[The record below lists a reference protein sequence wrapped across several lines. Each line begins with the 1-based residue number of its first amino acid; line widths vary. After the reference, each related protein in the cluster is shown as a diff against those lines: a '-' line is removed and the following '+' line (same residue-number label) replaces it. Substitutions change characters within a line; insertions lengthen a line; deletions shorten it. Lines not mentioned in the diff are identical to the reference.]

1 MYVMLMLL
9 CLLLALVP
17 WILGRAAVKLLYEI
31 RTGKG
36 AGASKGFTGDLY
48 PQDALLTGGFL
59 VIGLAEAAH
68 LMVAVLGRS
77 VSDSAKVLGIGIA
90 GATVLSVGILL
101 ICRALGIGRAKAGAA
116 KEPGTS
122 AGDAGELGAEEPGVS
137 AGDAGELGAGEP
149 DGGKHV
155 AEATGKGE
163 ARFGDPGAGNFRA
176 RQAQKGP
183 LSPREILGLA
193 LFGVFLGFQLGKI
206 LLRSEIYQAQ
216 DMTLETVVTLL
227 HTGGYG
233 VNPLTGR
240 AYELGMPT
248 RLKLLCLPTLYAD
261 LCVLFRVE
269 PELLVWKVIP
279 VVTLAAAYL
288 AYSSLGRVL
297 FPESREKRLW
307 FLGLVAMVLTIG
319 DYRYGMEGFGLL
331 HGGFWGVTI
340 RGAVLLPYLLSLCF
354 RRKWILAAVAVLA
367 ECCMVWTTY
376 GAGMGLA
383 LITAF
388 LLVDFGAKRLMG
400 RREAAL

>member
-1 MYVMLMLL
+1 MLMLL

-36 AGASKGFTGDLY
+36 AGTSKGYQGDLY

-77 VSDSAKVLGIGIA
+77 VSDSAKALGLELA
-90 GATVLSVGILL
+90 GAMVLSVGILW
-101 ICRALGIGRAKAGAA
+101 ICKASGTGKAGTGAA
-116 KEPGTS
+116 K
-122 AGDAGELGAEEPGVS
+122 EPGVS
-137 AGDAGELGAGEP
+137 AGDAGELESGDPGAG
-149 DGGKHV
+149 KHG

-163 ARFGDPGAGNFRA
+163 ARFGDLGAGKLRA
-176 RQAQKGP
+176 RQTGKGP
-183 LSPREILGLA
+183 LSPREIGGLA
-193 LFGVFLGFQLGKI
+193 LYGVFLGFQLGKL

-233 VNPLTGR
+233 VDPLTGR

-248 RLKLLCLPTLYAD
+248 RLKLLCLPTFYAD

-279 VVTLAAAYL
+279 VVTLIAAYL

-340 RGAVLLPYLLSLCF
+340 RGAVLIPYLLSLCL
-354 RRKWILAAVAVLA
+354 RRKWLLAAVAVLA

-383 LITAF
+383 LVTAF